1 MKQVIK
7 VRMLPT
13 DAEAMALDATLRA
26 CNAASTWL
34 SQQMHASRTFRK
46 YDAHHRFYAELR
58 ERFGL
63 ASQPT
68 IRVIAKVADA
78 YASLHANVSAGTYGP
93 LGSNRRRRVEASP
106 IKFRPL
112 AAQPFDARC
121 LSWRFS
127 FDETGRTGAV
137 SIWTVAG
144 RLNPVRILGK
154 PRHLIQMCGHIIGK
168 THLIHRDGKWF
179 LHATFEAPEA
189 PLSQPVNGFLGV
201 DLGVVNIATTSTGKT
216 ASGGQLIRYRRRQIR
231 LRKRLQARRQARRV
245 ACSSAGAAKRR
256 ASLPT

>member
-93 LGSNRRRRVEASP
+93 LGSNRRRR
-106 IKFRPL
+106 R
-112 AAQPFDARC
+112 
-121 LSWRFS
+121 
-127 FDETGRTGAV
+127 
-137 SIWTVAG
+137 SIT
-144 RLNPVRILGK
+144 
-154 PRHLIQMCGHIIGK
+154 
-168 THLIHRDGKWF
+168 D
-179 LHATFEAPEA
+179 
-189 PLSQPVNGFLGV
+189 
-201 DLGVVNIATTSTGKT
+201 
-216 ASGGQLIRYRRRQIR
+216 
-231 LRKRLQARRQARRV
+231 
-245 ACSSAGAAKRR
+245 
-256 ASLPT
+256 